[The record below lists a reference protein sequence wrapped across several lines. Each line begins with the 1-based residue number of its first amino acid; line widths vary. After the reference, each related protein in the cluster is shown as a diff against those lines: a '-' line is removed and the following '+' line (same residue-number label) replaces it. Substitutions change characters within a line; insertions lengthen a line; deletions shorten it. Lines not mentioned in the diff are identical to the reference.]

1 MEGELGGGS
10 CRSIRIL
17 GSEAMRLDLDE
28 ETRGTDA
35 LGGSL
40 STVAM
45 VGARALGVG
54 LLGIGLGTF
63 TILGLGG
70 GVSFD
75 AVAVAT
81 AAVAFGTVMLR
92 MTVVTL
98 GASATRLGGG
108 GAGGL
113 GRANA
118 LSDEGLL
125 DDGTTIST
133 EKVWERTIGGG
144 GDFVDWGVGVVLG
157 KAFGIGSHIG
167 RDGRWGRR
175 SRSRRG
181 R

>member
-1 MEGELGGGS
+1 
-10 CRSIRIL
+10 
-17 GSEAMRLDLDE
+17 MRLDLDE

-35 LGGSL
+35 LRGSL

-45 VGARALGVG
+45 VGARASGVG

-125 DDGTTIST
+125 DDGTAIST
-133 EKVWERTIGGG
+133 EKVWERTTGGG
-144 GDFVDWGVGVVLG
+144 ATLLTGAWGLSLEKLLG
-157 KAFGIGSHIG
+157 L
-167 RDGRWGRR
+167 
-175 SRSRRG
+175 SRT
-181 R
+181 